1 MRTFFESVFLR
12 ESSED
17 SPADFYT
24 FAFVKIPS
32 EQLKISVIVSTY
44 NSEAWLEKVLL
55 GFNCQSFR
63 DFEVIIA
70 DDGSAAP
77 TRELLQRMQEEVF
90 YPIVHVW
97 QEDDGFQKSRILNKA
112 VVACNTEYIIMTD
125 GDCIPRR
132 DFVEVHYINKEVGY
146 FISGGYY
153 MLPMNISLLITREDI
168 EEQRCFDINWLKEKG
183 IPKTFKNNKLTARGL
198 AARFLNAVTPTNASW
213 NGHNSSGWKKDI
225 LNVNGFD
232 ERMQYG
238 GQDREL
244 GERLFN
250 FGIKSKQLRYS
261 AVCVHLDHKRG
272 YRTPESLEK
281 NAGIRKKT
289 KQEKRVWTFYGITR

>member
-1 MRTFFESVFLR
+1 M
-12 ESSED
+12 SEITTT
-17 SPADFYT
+17 P
-24 FAFVKIPS
+24 
-32 EQLKISVIVSTY
+32 KISVIVSTY
-44 NSEAWLEKVLL
+44 NAEAWLEKVLW
-55 GFNCQSFR
+55 GFNCQTYQN
-63 DFEVIIA
+63 FEVVIA
-70 DDGSAAP
+70 DDGSGP
-77 TRELLQRMQEEVF
+77 STGELLERMRGEVF
-90 YPIVHVW
+90 YPIIHVW

-112 VVACNTEYIIMTD
+112 VCSCNADYIIMTD
-125 GDCIPRR
+125 GDCIPRE
-132 DFVEVHYINKEVGY
+132 DFVEVHYINKEAGY

-153 MLPMNISLLITREDI
+153 MLPMNISLMINREDI
-168 EEQRCFDINWLKEKG
+168 ENQRCFDINWLKMKG
-183 IPKTFKNNKLTARGL
+183 IPKTFKNNKITAQGL
-198 AARFLNAVTPTNASW
+198 VAFLLNTFTPTNASW

-272 YRTPESLEK
+272 YKTPESLAK
-281 NAGIRKKT
+281 NAQIRKNTRK
-289 KQEKRVWTFYGITR
+289 EKRVWSYYGITK

>member
-1 MRTFFESVFLR
+1 MSPEQIES
-12 ESSED
+12 
-17 SPADFYT
+17 P
-24 FAFVKIPS
+24 
-32 EQLKISVIVSTY
+32 KISVIISTY
-44 NSEAWLEKVLL
+44 NAEEWLKKVLW
-55 GFNCQSFR
+55 GFNCQIFK
-63 DFEVIIA
+63 DFEVVVA
-70 DDGSAAP
+70 DDGSGP
-77 TRELLQRMQEEVF
+77 KTKQLLEELSDKVF
-90 YPIVHVW
+90 YKIVHVW

-112 VVACNTEYIIMTD
+112 VTACSADYIIMTD
-125 GDCIPRR
+125 GDCIPRE
-132 DFVEVHYINKEVGY
+132 DFVEVHYINKEPGY

-153 MLPMNISLLITREDI
+153 MLPMNISKMITLEDI
-168 EEQRCFDINWLKEKG
+168 EEQNCFDINWLKTKG
-183 IPKTFKNNKLTARGL
+183 IPKTFKNNKLTASGMISKL
-198 AARFLNAVTPTNASW
+198 LNTITPTNASW

-272 YRTPESLEK
+272 YKTPESIAK
-281 NAGIRKKT
+281 NQAIRKETRSQKL
-289 KQEKRVWTFYGITR
+289 VWTHYGITK

>member
-1 MRTFFESVFLR
+1 MNQEEKES
-12 ESSED
+12 
-17 SPADFYT
+17 P
-24 FAFVKIPS
+24 
-32 EQLKISVIVSTY
+32 KISVIVSTY
-44 NSEAWLEKVLL
+44 NAEEWLKKVLW
-55 GFNCQSFR
+55 GFNCQIFK
-63 DFEVIIA
+63 DFEVVIA
-70 DDGSAAP
+70 DDGSGP
-77 TRELLQRMQEEVF
+77 KTKELLEEMSQKVF
-90 YPIVHVW
+90 YNVVHVW

-112 VVACNTEYIIMTD
+112 VEACNAEYIIMTD
-125 GDCIPRR
+125 GDCIPRE
-132 DFVEVHYINKEVGY
+132 DFVEVHYINKEPGY

-153 MLPMNISLLITREDI
+153 MLPMNISKLITLEDI
-168 EEQRCFDINWLKEKG
+168 EKQNCFNIHWLKEKG
-183 IPKTFKNNKLTARGL
+183 VPKTFKNNKLTASGIVSKL
-198 AARFLNAVTPTNASW
+198 LNTFTPTNASW

-272 YRTPESLEK
+272 YKTPESIAK
-281 NAGIRKKT
+281 NQAIRKETRSNKL
-289 KQEKRVWTFYGITR
+289 VWTHYGITK